1 MTETSAQPHDGGS
14 LDGKRRQKIVALIG
28 AAVVA
33 VAAIAYFVFLKG
45 GGSTATNAPIAR
57 GKAKPAASGSAA
69 ATPAAGATVVPAV
82 YNAPAGRNPFRP
94 LATPPAASSSAAPSA
109 SASKSATPA
118 VSPTVIVIP
127 TQSPTPTPTKASPTP
142 TPTVTVT
149 ATPSPTSLPTAG
161 QSITL
166 TLVSV
171 DSTAGTADVTVKQGT
186 TTTPYNG
193 LKPGQVFGTY
203 FKLVSILSSDP
214 STPPVT
220 YGADFEYGDQFVQL
234 ATGEWSQ
241 FG

>member
-14 LDGKRRQKIVALIG
+14 LDAKRRQKIVALIG
-28 AAVVA
+28 AAVLV
-33 VAAIAYFVFLKG
+33 VAALAYFVFLKG
-45 GGSTATNAPIAR
+45 GGSTNTNAPIAR
-57 GKAKPAASGSAA
+57 GQAKPAASGSAA
-69 ATPAAGATVVPAV
+69 GTPAAGATVVPAV
-82 YNAPAGRNPFRP
+82 YNGPAGRNPFKP
-94 LATPPAASSSAAPSA
+94 LATPPPASSSASPSP
-109 SASKSATPA
+109 SASKSATPSA
-118 VSPTVIVIP
+118 SPTVIVIP
-127 TQSPTPTPTKASPTP
+127 TTSPSPTPTKATP

-149 ATPSPTSLPTAG
+149 ATPSPTALPTAG

-193 LKPGQVFGTY
+193 LKPGQIFGTY

-241 FG
+241 F